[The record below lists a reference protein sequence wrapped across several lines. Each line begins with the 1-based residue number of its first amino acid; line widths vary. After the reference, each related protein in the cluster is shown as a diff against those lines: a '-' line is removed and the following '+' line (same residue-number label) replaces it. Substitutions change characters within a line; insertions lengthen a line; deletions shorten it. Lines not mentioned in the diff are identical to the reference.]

1 MILYSIFSLMLIS
14 SVTVIVYVNYFTALT
29 EKQNQ
34 KSAFKNKMRG
44 KLGGIKNAEIEK
56 QALLEDVA

>member
-29 EKQNQ
+29 EKQT
-34 KSAFKNKMRG
+34 KKLAFKNKMRG
-44 KLGGIKNAEIEK
+44 KLGGIKNPEIEK